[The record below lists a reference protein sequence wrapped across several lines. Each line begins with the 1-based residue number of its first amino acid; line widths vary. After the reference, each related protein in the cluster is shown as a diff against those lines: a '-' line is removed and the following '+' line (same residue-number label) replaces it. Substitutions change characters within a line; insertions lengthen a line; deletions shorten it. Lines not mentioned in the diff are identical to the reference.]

1 MAEKTVQIE
10 LTRTEA
16 DNLIIFLNLTSVRVL
31 EEIRLWDS
39 LKNNVERY
47 PKAESNLK
55 FWESVRDTV
64 NECYRQSL

>member
-16 DNLIIFLNLTSVRVL
+16 DNLITFLNLTSVRVL
-31 EEIRLWDS
+31 EEIKVWDS
-39 LKNNVERY
+39 VKNNVERY

>member
-31 EEIRLWDS
+31 EEIKLWDS

>member
-1 MAEKTVQIE
+1 MAEKIVQIE

-31 EEIRLWDS
+31 EEIKLWDS

>member
-16 DNLIIFLNLTSVRVL
+16 DNLITFLNLTSVRVL
-31 EEIRLWDS
+31 EEIKLWDS
-39 LKNNVERY
+39 LKNNERY

-55 FWESVRDTV
+55 FWKSVRDTA

>member
-10 LTRTEA
+10 LTRAEA
-16 DNLIIFLNLTSVRVL
+16 DNLITFLNLTSVRVL
-31 EEIRLWDS
+31 EEIKLWDS
-39 LKNNVERY
+39 VKNNERY

>member
-16 DNLIIFLNLTSVRVL
+16 DNLITFLNLTSVRVL
-31 EEIRLWDS
+31 EEIKLWDS
-39 LKNNVERY
+39 LKNNERC

-55 FWESVRDTV
+55 FWEFLRDTV

>member
-1 MAEKTVQIE
+1 MAEKTVRIE

-16 DNLIIFLNLTSVRVL
+16 DNLITFLNLTSVRVL
-31 EEIRLWDS
+31 EEIKLWDS

-55 FWESVRDTV
+55 FWESVRDTI

>member
-16 DNLIIFLNLTSVRVL
+16 DNLIAFLNLTSVRVL
-31 EEIRLWDS
+31 EEIKLWDS
-39 LKNNVERY
+39 LKDNEAY

-55 FWESVRDTV
+55 FWQSVRDTV